1 MQGLMVKFQG
11 GSKNYLFLDPT
22 GWGNSLK
29 VGDKI
34 EDKNYSTPMTITKI
48 IPDISKESGVYD
60 FLGQWFYLNF
70 ELKAINI
77 TKAPSHRLES
87 RAKQALPLD
96 EARVWYASGNDTL
109 KKAALC
115 VYKESELLNE
125 PTTFEEVLKKLDIV
139 AIKHDLSIPFAS
151 AKEYGPKLTAQLKLM
166 LVAKYFNKDWKMRKG
181 VRGYFIGM
189 YSPHINTPLFALGDS
204 WGIFEHSTV
213 VYPGVVYFS
222 SIENAKKAFK
232 ILGKSTLL
240 ELI

>member
-48 IPDISKESGVYD
+48 IPDISKESGVHN
-60 FLGQWFYLNF
+60 FIGHWVYLNF

-77 TKAPSHRLES
+77 TKAPSHRFES
-87 RAKQALPLD
+87 RAKQALPLAK
-96 EARVWYASGNDTL
+96 AREWYASGDDTL

-115 VYKESELLNE
+115 VYKESELLDE
-125 PTTFEEVLKKLDIV
+125 PTTFEEVLSKLNIV

-151 AKEYGPKLTAQLKLM
+151 AKEYGPKLSAQLKLM

-181 VRGYFIGM
+181 AHGYFIGM
-189 YSPHINTPLFALGDS
+189 CSNINTPLFALGDS

-232 ILGKSTLL
+232 ILSKSTLL

>member
-29 VGDKI
+29 VGDEI
-34 EDKNYSTPMTITKI
+34 EDKNYSTPMIITKI
-48 IPDISKESGVYD
+48 IPDISKEGGVRNFFDTWY
-60 FLGQWFYLNF
+60 YLNF
-70 ELKAINI
+70 ELKTVNI
-77 TKAPSHRLES
+77 TKAPSHRFEN
-87 RAKQALPLD
+87 RAKQALPLAK
-96 EARVWYASGNDTL
+96 AREWYASGDDNL

-115 VYKESELLNE
+115 VYKESELLDE
-125 PTTFEEVLKKLDIV
+125 PTTFEEVVKRFNIV
-139 AIKHDLSIPFAS
+139 NIKHNLSIPFAN
-151 AKEYGPKLTAQLKLM
+151 ANEYGPKLNAQLKLM

-181 VRGYFIGM
+181 VHGYFIGM
-189 YSPHINTPLFALGDS
+189 CSNINTPLFALGDS

-213 VYPGVVYFS
+213 VYPGVVYFN
-222 SIENAKKAFK
+222 SIDNAKKAFR